1 MFQVFSAIAIMAC
14 KVSSLCIEKLPTHL
28 PENRERYKKVGS
40 IYLR

>member
-14 KVSSLCIEKLPTHL
+14 KVSSLCIELPTHI